1 MDFSTVLQMQESC
14 SCVNTQNFMSIGPKV
29 IGNND
34 GDWSEK
40 MVFGVS
46 SSSWRSMWRKLK
58 RGKRKI
64 CRPTLRS
71 ARKRKIFRPTL
82 RSARVSYDPETYAMN
97 FDHGVASFKPAR
109 FADPS
114 WISSKC
120 GLVIFLI
127 SGVQIGSSAISS
139 NASFLFTM
147 YPRKS
152 VNWCRWF

>member
-14 SCVNTQNFMSIGPKV
+14 SCVNTQNFMSIDPKV
-29 IGNND
+29 IGKDD

-71 ARKRKIFRPTL
+71 A
-82 RSARVSYDPETYAMN
+82 MN
-97 FDHGVASFKPAR
+97 FDHGVASFEPDNQSRSFSTR

-114 WISSKC
+114 RIS
-120 GLVIFLI
+120 
-127 SGVQIGSSAISS
+127 
-139 NASFLFTM
+139 
-147 YPRKS
+147 RS
-152 VNWCRWF
+152 VGW